1 MKKPVLGIDE
11 VRALPDDPSLLKEEL
26 CRTVLKYRE
35 VEEELLVFRHKL
47 FGKSSER
54 YTPEEERQL
63 RLFNEA
69 EDGSGEEAEESD
81 TEEPTVVKE
90 HVRKKRG
97 RKPLPKG
104 LPRVEIVYDLTE
116 EEKTCGCCGNPL
128 PCIGSEQSEELEIIP
143 ATIEVHKHI
152 RKKYG
157 PCDCENAQAMDEPVI
172 RTAPG
177 PKRLLPGSI
186 AGPGLLAHVVT
197 GKFVDSLPLYRQ
209 EKMFRRMEIEL
220 SRATLCNW
228 VMTAAH
234 ACADLIDLL
243 WEKVLAGT
251 HIHMDE
257 TTLQVLDEPGRT
269 AEQKSYMWVTVGYE
283 GDKPIVL
290 YHYHPTRSE
299 RVPLSC
305 LEGFH
310 GYVQTDGYAGYNNA
324 CAREDIIHV
333 GCFAHARRKFH
344 EAALVTK
351 KTGAAQVGLSFIKT
365 LYTLERDLRET
376 GLYEEDFIH
385 RRRER
390 AGPVLT
396 EFHEWLV
403 KKADQVP
410 PRTKLGEAVGYT
422 LHQWPKL
429 IRYLDAAFLTPDNN
443 AAEQAIRPFVLGRK
457 NWLFSNTPRGA
468 HASAAL
474 YSLVETA
481 KLNGAQPY
489 LYLKHLFEKLPY
501 AVTRKD
507 REKLLP
513 INFLM

>member
-1 MKKPVLGIDE
+1 VKKNVLEIDE
-11 VRALPDDPSLLKEEL
+11 IRALPDDPSLLKEEL
-26 CRTVLKYRE
+26 CRTVLKYQQ

-54 YTPEEERQL
+54 YSPEEETQL

-69 EDGSGEEAEESD
+69 EDGSSEEPEESG
-81 TEEPTVVKE
+81 TEELTVVKE
-90 HVRKKRG
+90 HERRKRG
-97 RKPLPKG
+97 RKPLPKN
-104 LPRVEIVYDLTE
+104 LPRVEIIHDLTD
-116 EEKTCGCCGNPL
+116 EEKTCACCGKPL
-128 PCIGSEQSEELEIIP
+128 PYIGSEQSEELEIIP
-143 ATIEVHKHI
+143 ASIEVHKHI

-157 PCDCENAQAMDEPVI
+157 PCGCAQSAEDEKPVI

-209 EKMFRRMEIEL
+209 EKMFRGLGIEL

-228 VMTAAH
+228 VMTAAR

-251 HIHMDE
+251 HMHMDE

-269 AEQKSYMWVTVGYE
+269 AEQKSYMWVTVGYAGE
-283 GDKPIVL
+283 KPIVL

-305 LEGFH
+305 LEGFQ
-310 GYVQTDGYAGYNNA
+310 GYVQTDGYGGYDKA
-324 CAREDIIHV
+324 CAREGIVHV

-351 KTGAAQVGLSFIKT
+351 KTGAAQIGLSFIKT
-365 LYTLERDLRET
+365 LYTLERDLREI
-376 GLYEEDFIH
+376 GFSEEDFVH
-385 RRRER
+385 RRKER

-410 PRTKLGEAVGYT
+410 PKTKIGEAVGYT
-422 LHQWPKL
+422 LHQWQKL

-443 AAEQAIRPFVLGRK
+443 AAEQAIRPFVVGRK

-481 KLNGAQPY
+481 KVNGVQPY
-489 LYLKHLFEKLPY
+489 LYLKHLFEKVPY
-501 AVTRKD
+501 AVTRED

-513 INFLM
+513 LYF